1 MKRKMPGQGSRR
13 RADPGAVQELARS
26 LIRVVDPD
34 ALLRSVGEGLRKLF
48 GTDLILILVAD
59 PQGPEFTPWHSIGF
73 APEAL
78 RGVGFSSR
86 GRMAGWLSANQQ
98 CLSLAGGARLA
109 GELDPVDRELVGR
122 LEVQICAPLV
132 SLDRLIG
139 MILLGASD
147 PGWAL
152 DGDEL
157 ELLAMLASQVAL
169 ALEHAMLHA
178 QRKERLHRLYLAERL
193 ATAGQLAAA
202 VAHEIRNPLAVIST
216 TVEYLVR
223 DFPEG
228 DAKRSLAQQLL
239 SEVSRIKQT
248 TEALTSLGR
257 EREPQRSE
265 LDILEILD
273 QALLLIEVQR
283 QQQRVEVV
291 KSYGQAR
298 LPVLG
303 GSNEFRQVFLNLLL
317 NSLQAMGDGGKLSIR
332 AGVRTSPYDPETDR
346 RVRIEITDTGCGL
359 RREDLER
366 VFDPF
371 FTTKPQ
377 GTGLGLFICQSILAR
392 YDGEIRLESAVG
404 RGTTARIDLPLLT

>member
-1 MKRKMPGQGSRR
+1 MPGKKSRR
-13 RADPGAVQELARS
+13 QADPGAVQEFARS
-26 LIRVVDPD
+26 LTRMVDPD
-34 ALLRSVGEGLRKLF
+34 ALRRSVGEGLRKLF
-48 GTDLILILVAD
+48 GPDLILMLLAD
-59 PQGPEFTPWHSIGF
+59 PHGPEFTPWHSIGF
-73 APEAL
+73 DPEAL
-78 RGVGFSSR
+78 RGVGFSAR

-98 CLSLAGGARLA
+98 CLSLAERLRLA
-109 GELDPVDRELVGR
+109 EELDPLDRELVGR
-122 LEVQICAPLV
+122 LKVQVCAPLV

-152 DGDEL
+152 ERDEL
-157 ELLAMLASQVAL
+157 QLLAMLASQIAL

-216 TVEYLVR
+216 TVEYLVQG
-223 DFPEG
+223 FPEG
-228 DAKRSLAQQLL
+228 DEKRVLAQQLL
-239 SEVSRIKQT
+239 AEVSRIKQT
-248 TEALTSLGR
+248 TETLTSLGQ
-257 EREPQRSE
+257 EREPQRTE
-265 LDILEILD
+265 LNILEVLD
-273 QALLLIEVQR
+273 QTLLLIEAQR
-283 QQQRVEVV
+283 QQQQVEVV

-303 GSNEFRQVFLNLLL
+303 GANEFRQVFLNLML

-332 AGVRTSPYDPETDR
+332 AGVLASPYNPEADR
-346 RVRIEITDTGCGL
+346 RVRIEIADTGCGI
-359 RREDLER
+359 RPEDLEK

-377 GTGLGLFICQSILAR
+377 GTGLGLFLCQSILAR
-392 YDGEIRLESAVG
+392 YDGEIRLESAV
-404 RGTTARIDLPLLT
+404 RCGTTARIDLPLLT